1 MPPAAHPASAPPVA
15 TRPLLVVAG
24 AVAALLLMTGGG
36 YGPHRD
42 ELYFVL
48 VGGFPDWGYVDQPP
62 LVPVLAHAWDAIA
75 GGHLWLFRAPS
86 ALAAGATAWLAG
98 LVARRLG
105 ADRAA
110 QVLAAAVV
118 GLAPVTLAV
127 GHLVSTSTYDLLVQV
142 GLLLLV
148 LRALEE
154 PRWWWAAGLLLGVGL
169 QAKTLPV
176 LLAASVVVALLLVG
190 PRHAFRSPHLYA
202 GGLVA
207 AAVWAP
213 NLLWQQAHG
222 WPQLELAES
231 IAAGGSGTSTGL
243 VELWATQPGLV
254 GPPVGVV
261 LAVAGA
267 VRLARSRE
275 HRFLLVA
282 WVVLAVVVTATGGKA
297 YYLAPAYVPLLAAG
311 AIGAVAWTRVGLTR
325 ASRARWAVLG
335 AGLALGAVAGAV
347 LFLPVVPADRLHATP
362 VVDVNY
368 DAGETVGW
376 PAFVA
381 AVEEGLAAAG
391 PGAVVVTGNY
401 GEAGAVA
408 RWLPDVRLHSGHNSL
423 WDLGPPQDD
432 TASAVV
438 VGYAEDDLARWCA
451 DVEEVT
457 RVDNGVD
464 LDNDEQGRP
473 VHVCRGPV
481 GGWAALWPDLRRLG

>member
-1 MPPAAHPASAPPVA
+1 MTPAPTPAATRSLALVA
-15 TRPLLVVAG
+15 A
-24 AVAALLLMTGGG
+24 AVAALLLVTAGG

-48 VGGFPDWGYVDQPP
+48 VGGDPAWGYVDQPP
-62 LVPVLAHAWDAIA
+62 LVPVLAHAWDAVT

-86 ALAAGATAWLAG
+86 ALAAGATAWLGG

-105 ADRAA
+105 AGPGA

-127 GHLVSTSTYDLLVQV
+127 GHLVSTSTYDLLVEV

-148 LRALEE
+148 LRALED

-169 QAKTLPV
+169 QVKTLPA
-176 LLAASVVVALLLVG
+176 LLAASVVLALLLAG

-202 GGLVA
+202 AGLVSA
-207 AAVWAP
+207 ALWAP
-213 NLLWQQAHG
+213 NLVWQQAHG

-231 IAAGGSGTSTGL
+231 IAAGGSGTSAGL

-261 LAVAGA
+261 LAVVGA

-275 HRFLLVA
+275 HRFILVT
-282 WVVLAVVVTATGGKA
+282 WVVLAVLVTATGGKP

-311 AIGAVAWTRVGLTR
+311 AIDALVWAGRGA
-325 ASRARWAVLG
+325 ARLRRSVLG
-335 AGLALGAVAGAV
+335 AGLALGVVVGAV
-347 LFLPVVPADRLHATP
+347 LFLPLVPAEHLHRTP
-362 VVDVNY
+362 VVAVNY

-381 AVEEGLAAAG
+381 AVEEGLDAAG

-408 RWLPDVRLHSGHNSL
+408 RWIPDVPVHSGHNAL
-423 WDLGPPQDD
+423 WDLGPPAVDD
-432 TASAVV
+432 ATAVV
-438 VGYAEDDLARWCA
+438 VGYAADDLERWCGSVA
-451 DVEEVT
+451 EVT
-457 RVDNGVD
+457 RVDNGLD
-464 LDNDEQGRP
+464 LDNDEQGRA
-473 VHVCRGPV
+473 VLVCRHPV
-481 GGWAALWPDLRRLG
+481 GGWSAVWPRLRRLG